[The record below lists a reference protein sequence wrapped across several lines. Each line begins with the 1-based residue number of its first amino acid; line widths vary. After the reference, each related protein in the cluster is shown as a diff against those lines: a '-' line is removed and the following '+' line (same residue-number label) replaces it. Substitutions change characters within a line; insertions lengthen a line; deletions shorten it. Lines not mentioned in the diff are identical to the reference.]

1 MPSETAQGTGRES
14 ENLASLG
21 LGDLTGLH
29 DGPPRGSEGRQK
41 GCLVDMS
48 VWIQTRGSP
57 VMKNTA
63 AKDAEPFR
71 ILHEGSVWRPHAVR
85 SLRSV
90 VSGNPADWRSSKT
103 VLGGE
108 TRQWT

>member
-1 MPSETAQGTGRES
+1 M
-14 ENLASLG
+14 
-21 LGDLTGLH
+21 
-29 DGPPRGSEGRQK
+29 
-41 GCLVDMS
+41 VDMS